1 MDLLG
6 DSDAEEEEKGPVEI
20 NTDNSYATSYD
31 TWRQKEHIQKLKDK
45 YGENYEEED
54 EEESDESSDDSEAE
68 ELDDEMEKDFFSTL
82 ASLKKKDP
90 KIYDGETVFFKE
102 RATEVAEKEKVPN
115 EKKVTL
121 KDLETHVMLK
131 KGGHF
136 DEIEDKA
143 LKYGKDMSYN
153 EEMKSIKDSFKN
165 ALNPEDD
172 EEEEVLEKKVKST
185 VETQKEEVEY
195 KSWLAGQKSS
205 ISDHEIEDKMS
216 GLRDFWNKENLDEG
230 EKFLK
235 DFLLN
240 KRFLDKEDA
249 GEDDDGDAYDNVA
262 HDSDDGLSEDE
273 ANVEKMEEFE
283 HKFNFRFEEPDEDF
297 IKRYPRTIKGTMR
310 KEEDKRSKKRK
321 EVEERKKR
329 EKQQKKEE
337 IKMLKNAK
345 KKEIMAKLEKLKK
358 ITGNDDMELNDD
370 DIEGDFDPEKYD
382 AKMKEV
388 FDNYDDAGG
397 ADLEK
402 PTFSDLEDED
412 YDEDYEAE
420 DWDNWTGA
428 GNADE
433 EGTGGEGAEHC
444 EDEDFNMDCDYDA
457 NLAMQKDIVES
468 TKGRKKGRRKSKFA
482 EALESSQPKPAF
494 DPKDEKTFEEYVEE
508 YYKLDCE
515 DIIDDVHC
523 RFQYRSVPV
532 NNFGLTTE
540 EILASED
547 RELNAWASL
556 RKTCMYRR
564 EEEEKKDFHVYK
576 NRAKDERLKKKLLPT
591 LYKEEVEEA
600 KIEDVGE
607 KTEDTKLSTGKKKR
621 KLVTPGVGDGASL
634 KRSKL
639 GESDSSISSTL
650 DVNPSGDAPVV
661 SVSQNQGEETNPK
674 KKKKKKSKK
683 NKGGSQGA
691 AIQTNGMASLF
702 AKTTQN
708 SSSKAGS
715 SSHKASK
722 SFKDQMVIKSKQ
734 KKPDD
739 GVGLSNERLKAYGV
753 NPNKF
758 KRDKRKEIFKKGVKE
773 KD

>member
-6 DSDAEEEEKGPVEI
+6 DNSDVEEDEKVEI
-20 NTDNSYATSYD
+20 NTENSYATSYD

-68 ELDDEMEKDFFSTL
+68 ELDDEMEKDFFATL

-102 RATEVAEKEKVPN
+102 KKGTEGGEKEKVPSD
-115 EKKVTL
+115 KKVTL

-131 KGGHF
+131 KGGQF

-143 LKYGKDMSYN
+143 LKFGKDMSYN

-165 ALNPEDD
+165 ALNSED
-172 EEEEVLEKKVKST
+172 EGEEEVLEKKVKTT

-216 GLRDFWNKENLDEG
+216 GLRDFWNKDNLDEG

-240 KRFLDKEDA
+240 KRFLDKDDS
-249 GEDDDGDAYDNVA
+249 GNNDDDGDAYDNVA

-329 EKQQKKEE
+329 EKLQKKEE

-345 KKEIMAKLEKLKK
+345 KKEIMAKIEKLRK

-388 FDNYDDAGG
+388 FNNYDDAGD

-428 GNADE
+428 GNAADGE
-433 EGTGGEGAEHC
+433 EGGGGEHC
-444 EDEDFNMDCDYDA
+444 EDEDFNMDCDYEA
-457 NLAMQKDIVES
+457 NLAMQKEIVES

-482 EALESSQPKPAF
+482 EALESSQSKPAF

-532 NNFGLTTE
+532 NNFGLSTE
-540 EILASED
+540 EILAAED

-591 LYKEEVEEA
+591 LFKEEVEEA
-600 KIEDVGE
+600 EIEDAGE
-607 KTEDTKLSTGKKKR
+607 KTGNSEPDQKLALMGKKKR
-621 KLVTPGVGDGASL
+621 KLVASGDGDGGSL
-634 KRSKL
+634 KKSKPNDA
-639 GESDSSISSTL
+639 ESSSSTL
-650 DVNPSGDAPVV
+650 GVNPNGDAVQVV
-661 SVSQNQGEETNPK
+661 SVSQIKGEETNP

-702 AKTTQN
+702 AKSAQN
-708 SSSKAGS
+708 PSN
-715 SSHKASK
+715 KASK
-722 SFKDQMVIKSKQ
+722 SFKHQAVKSSKQ

-739 GVGLSNERLKAYGV
+739 CVGLSNERLKAYGV

-758 KRDKRKEIFKKGVKE
+758 KRDRRKEIFKKGAKE
-773 KD
+773 KE

>member
-6 DSDAEEEEKGPVEI
+6 DSDAEEAEKVEI
-20 NTDNSYATSYD
+20 NTENSYATSYD

-45 YGENYEEED
+45 YGENYEEEEED
-54 EEESDESSDDSEAE
+54 EESDESSDDSEAE
-68 ELDDEMEKDFFSTL
+68 ELDDEMEKDFFATL

-102 RATEVAEKEKVPN
+102 KGPEGVEKEKVPN

-172 EEEEVLEKKVKST
+172 GDEVLEKKVKTT

-205 ISDHEIEDKMS
+205 ISDQEIEDKMS
-216 GLRDFWNKENLDEG
+216 GLRDFWNKDNLDEG

-240 KRFLDKEDA
+240 KRFLDKD
-249 GEDDDGDAYDNVA
+249 GPGDNDDDDGDAYDNVA

-345 KKEIMAKLEKLKK
+345 KKEIMAKLDKLKK
-358 ITGNDDMELNDD
+358 ITGNDDMELNDE

-428 GNADE
+428 AAD
-433 EGTGGEGAEHC
+433 GEGGGGEHC

-457 NLAMQKDIVES
+457 NMAMQKEIVES

-482 EALESSQPKPAF
+482 EALENSQSKPAF

-523 RFQYRSVPV
+523 RSFLIYYRS
-532 NNFGLTTE
+532 
-540 EILASED
+540 
-547 RELNAWASL
+547 
-556 RKTCMYRR
+556 
-564 EEEEKKDFHVYK
+564 
-576 NRAKDERLKKKLLPT
+576 
-591 LYKEEVEEA
+591 
-600 KIEDVGE
+600 
-607 KTEDTKLSTGKKKR
+607 
-621 KLVTPGVGDGASL
+621 
-634 KRSKL
+634 
-639 GESDSSISSTL
+639 
-650 DVNPSGDAPVV
+650 
-661 SVSQNQGEETNPK
+661 
-674 KKKKKKSKK
+674 
-683 NKGGSQGA
+683 
-691 AIQTNGMASLF
+691 
-702 AKTTQN
+702 
-708 SSSKAGS
+708 
-715 SSHKASK
+715 
-722 SFKDQMVIKSKQ
+722 
-734 KKPDD
+734 
-739 GVGLSNERLKAYGV
+739 
-753 NPNKF
+753 
-758 KRDKRKEIFKKGVKE
+758 
-773 KD
+773 

>member
-1 MDLLG
+1 MG
-6 DSDAEEEEKGPVEI
+6 
-20 NTDNSYATSYD
+20 N
-31 TWRQKEHIQKLKDK
+31 KD
-45 YGENYEEED
+45 
-54 EEESDESSDDSEAE
+54 
-68 ELDDEMEKDFFSTL
+68 
-82 ASLKKKDP
+82 
-90 KIYDGETVFFKE
+90 
-102 RATEVAEKEKVPN
+102 
-115 EKKVTL
+115 
-121 KDLETHVMLK
+121 
-131 KGGHF
+131 
-136 DEIEDKA
+136 
-143 LKYGKDMSYN
+143 
-153 EEMKSIKDSFKN
+153 
-165 ALNPEDD
+165 
-172 EEEEVLEKKVKST
+172 
-185 VETQKEEVEY
+185 
-195 KSWLAGQKSS
+195 
-205 ISDHEIEDKMS
+205 
-216 GLRDFWNKENLDEG
+216 
-230 EKFLK
+230 
-235 DFLLN
+235 
-240 KRFLDKEDA
+240 DA
-249 GEDDDGDAYDNVA
+249 GDDDDGDDAYDNVA

-345 KKEIMAKLEKLKK
+345 KKGIMAKLEKLKK

-388 FDNYDDAGG
+388 FNNYDNAGG

-412 YDEDYEAE
+412 Y
-420 DWDNWTGA
+420 
-428 GNADE
+428 
-433 EGTGGEGAEHC
+433 
-444 EDEDFNMDCDYDA
+444 DEDFNMDCDYDA

-468 TKGRKKGRRKSKFA
+468 TKGRKKGRRMSKFA
-482 EALESSQPKPAF
+482 EALESSQSKPAF

-607 KTEDTKLSTGKKKR
+607 KTENAKSDEKLSTGKKKR
-621 KLVTPGVGDGASL
+621 KLVTSGDGDGGSL

-639 GESDSSISSTL
+639 EDTDCSSSGTL
-650 DVNPSGDAPVV
+650 DVNPIGDAPAV
-661 SVSQNQGEETNPK
+661 SISQNQGEETNPK